1 MLTHFEREEG
11 RNNQIE
17 DWYEF
22 NQEVEGAARWLS
34 WLSLCLWLRSW
45 SQGPGIE
52 PFVGLPAQQRACFS
66 LFPLVLALLLSL
78 SLSLE

>member
-34 WLSLCLWLRSW
+34 WLSLCLWLRS
-45 SQGPGIE
+45 
-52 PFVGLPAQQRACFS
+52 
-66 LFPLVLALLLSL
+66 
-78 SLSLE
+78 